1 MCTEEIPRIFAPG
14 TLLRQSH
21 REGDGQIRLILIRLW
36 CSRVQAPHQLN
47 VDLPPAGRIQQLLV
61 SFPSRCFRRCWGA
74 KILGILVAHRPG
86 QRGWDSNCGVENL
99 QRKVNSNSLEWGAKI
114 LGISPGDLGAGCSP
128 KRGKSVRTSAQRVR
142 VRGIQDTPAIDSV
155 KTAWIKAVFHR
166 PKTFEISRIFA
177 RPQPASATG

>member
-99 QRKVNSNSLEWGAKI
+99 QRKVNSNSLEWGQEF
-114 LGISPGDLGAGCSP
+114 SEFPP
-128 KRGKSVRTSAQRVR
+128 ETSEQVVLPNGVNPSGLALNGSGFVEFRIRLQS
-142 VRGIQDTPAIDSV
+142 IQ
-155 KTAWIKAVFHR
+155 
-166 PKTFEISRIFA
+166 
-177 RPQPASATG
+177 